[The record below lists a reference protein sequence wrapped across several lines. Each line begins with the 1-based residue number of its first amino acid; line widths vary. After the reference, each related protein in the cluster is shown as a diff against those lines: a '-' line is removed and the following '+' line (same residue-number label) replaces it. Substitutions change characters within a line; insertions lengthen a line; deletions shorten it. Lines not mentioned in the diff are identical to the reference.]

1 MPSPDKMFTLDPLE
15 TKVTAPISNFQAQ
28 TGYKGD
34 SGLSTGLSALGAAIK
49 NLAEFKKQEQ
59 IREDTRIAEEAA
71 AREEVM
77 PGGLLPIAQRAY
89 KNVIDVNTSHAILLE
104 AKNYVEGDEF
114 TTVVK
119 DLTASSRAKTDVLKN
134 NFALFKQNAFSSIQ
148 NPEVLQ
154 KFNLEMN
161 EIQSKQEKLIY
172 EVEKDGETLQTIEGI
187 KNTVKDAQSF
197 AERTGVELDET
208 FTSNWISNM
217 AKDITTALP
226 WMPVDEAKLLT
237 FQVLAQDEEMLSNP
251 QIIGALMKGEF
262 SKGFTYESL
271 YLGKGDDAE
280 AFKKIYDQYQRD
292 SNEYLKAIAKAEK
305 DADKERTD
313 QIKDLGMDVFIEKG
327 SAEAGA
333 FLEGQ
338 GIPFTEIKT
347 QIAAYK
353 AYEEN
358 TLKNGEGSEAY
369 LRLHKAIL
377 NGEITT
383 KPHFNSVFLSSYIR
397 ADLKTTLKDLMTEE
411 GSQRVQHI
419 KTYTDSVA
427 TINKSL
433 LGWIKMS
440 LKDKGDIFELA
451 QNMSKDS
458 EQDMAIMAAALD
470 STGIDPTEFMTL
482 VKDLQTLRSNMESI
496 AILHGNKNAKED
508 TDPDVP
514 AFRNYFEGEVDRLKD
529 RITNVT
535 KTVAL
540 ENEKERQKG
549 TPSITSDKS
558 SGEITSTFTDQ
569 GSSIFSVE
577 GLGVP
582 TRSKE
587 EVIEEQQALK
597 KAAKGDFTPLIP
609 TINKIKKV
617 DIHQAQEERIIQAMP
632 RSKEEQA
639 VFDMVTKPKVE
650 IVTSLLTPVWQKKL
664 SPKEIA
670 ENPAALRIPSPAKE
684 RKSSFLNKFTS
695 MLDIIWSD
703 KKELKPVDAV
713 KDVNANTHFDLGLA
727 SLAKP
732 DAGKDQF
739 LDSIASFKKAIEIN
753 PDHASAYNGLGYA
766 YDSLGQHQK
775 AISSYKEAIRLNPN
789 DAGTHNNLGHTYEKL
804 DQYQD
809 AVASYKEALRID
821 PNHTKA
827 RNNLKKIKDGE
838 EPKLEIPVMV
848 GEKPISKLP
857 SDIRSDIKRQQDGKL
872 PSASPAFEES
882 ATRVIGRQ
890 LDIGQ
895 KESIRKQLGAA
906 SIDKGVESAANMDKN
921 IIKVGK
927 HLLADPS
934 LKDILKSGDVT
945 SLRRTKTNDDYHP
958 DSGHS
963 HGVAIDFRA
972 NWKVGEEDK
981 ILNSKFKPSLSD
993 AGWKIVLTKD
1003 KKNTAIGS
1011 GKDNIADQTWM
1022 KFTNKK
1028 GEFLFVELE
1037 QNPPHV
1043 HIHLGENRLEPE
1055 GKW

>member
-114 TTVVK
+114 TAVVK

-280 AFKKIYDQYQRD
+280 AFKKIYDQYQKD

-397 ADLKTTLKDLMTEE
+397 ADLKTTLTALMTEE
-411 GSQRVQHI
+411 GNQRVKHI
-419 KTYTDSVA
+419 KTYTDSVS

-482 VKDLQTLRSNMESI
+482 VKDLQTLRSNMEST

-617 DIHQAQEERIIQAMP
+617 DIHQAQEERIIHARP
-632 RSKEEQA
+632 RSPEEQK
-639 VFDMVTKPKVE
+639 VFDMVTATKVE
-650 IVTSLLTPVWQKKL
+650 IIPDILTPVWQKKL

-670 ENPAALRIPSPAKE
+670 ENPEALRIPSPAKE

-695 MLDIIWSD
+695 MLDIIW
-703 KKELKPVDAV
+703 
-713 KDVNANTHFDLGLA
+713 
-727 SLAKP
+727 
-732 DAGKDQF
+732 GKD
-739 LDSIASFKKAIEIN
+739 IE
-753 PDHASAYNGLGYA
+753 PR
-766 YDSLGQHQK
+766 
-775 AISSYKEAIRLNPN
+775 EP
-789 DAGTHNNLGHTYEKL
+789 
-804 DQYQD
+804 
-809 AVASYKEALRID
+809 
-821 PNHTKA
+821 TK
-827 RNNLKKIKDGE
+827 IE
-838 EPKLEIPVMV
+838 
-848 GEKPISKLP
+848 GEKPLSELP
-857 SDIRSDIKRQQDGKL
+857 ADIKANIKRQQEGKL
-872 PSASPAFEES
+872 PSAAPELIESQHKGVILKTKKSLKRLIGDSTEHNSLEYEETS
-882 ATRVIGRQ
+882 GKRYNTMYLDSKGIPSIG
-890 LDIGQ
+890 IGFNLKKAGAKKRIENLGYNYNKVVSGKQ
-895 KESIRKQLGAA
+895 RISNIHIDTLFLEDVKTSVKEAKSVFSNFNSLPDNVASVVTKMIFQLGLPRFKGFKEFIKAVKKPDWDKAA
-906 SIDKGVESAANMDKN
+906 KEILTSTDKHG
-921 IIKVGK
+921 KVFK
-927 HLLADPS
+927 S
-934 LKDILKSGDVT
+934 KFQKDV
-945 SLRRTKTNDDYHP
+945 P
-958 DSGHS
+958 
-963 HGVAIDFRA
+963 ARA
-972 NWKVGEEDK
+972 NRLAKQ
-981 ILNSKFKPSLSD
+981 I
-993 AGWKIVLTKD
+993 T
-1003 KKNTAIGS
+1003 
-1011 GKDNIADQTWM
+1011 GK
-1022 KFTNKK
+1022 
-1028 GEFLFVELE
+1028 
-1037 QNPPHV
+1037 
-1043 HIHLGENRLEPE
+1043 
-1055 GKW
+1055 

>member
-358 TLKNGEGSEAY
+358 VYKNGEGSEAY

-670 ENPAALRIPSPAKE
+670 ENPEALRIPSPAKE

-695 MLDIIWSD
+695 MLDIIW
-703 KKELKPVDAV
+703 KKEVIE
-713 KDVNANTHFDLGLA
+713 DL
-727 SLAKP
+727 
-732 DAGKDQF
+732 
-739 LDSIASFKKAIEIN
+739 E
-753 PDHASAYNGLGYA
+753 YA
-766 YDSLGQHQK
+766 EKIFGET
-775 AISSYKEAIRLNPN
+775 KE
-789 DAGTHNNLGHTYEKL
+789 E
-804 DQYQD
+804 
-809 AVASYKEALRID
+809 
-821 PNHTKA
+821 TK
-827 RNNLKKIKDGE
+827 E
-838 EPKLEIPVMV
+838 EPKLEQKTSLVKPDGTLRMPVMV
-848 GEKPISKLP
+848 GEEPISHLP
-857 SDIRSDIKRQQDGKL
+857 SDIRSDIKRQQEGKL

-882 ATRVIGRQ
+882 ATKVIGRQ
-890 LDIGQ
+890 LDVGQ
-895 KESIRKQLGAA
+895 KESIRKQLGAT
-906 SIDKGVESAANMDKN
+906 SIDKSVESAANIDKK

-927 HLLADPS
+927 HLLADSS
-934 LKDILKSGDVT
+934 LKDILGQEAVT
-945 SLRRTKTNDDYHP
+945 SLRRTKTNKDYHP

-972 NWKVGEEDK
+972 NWKFGEEDK
-981 ILNSKFKPSLSD
+981 ILSSKFKPSLSKD
-993 AGWKIVLTKD
+993 GWTVVPSKAGKETVKET
-1003 KKNTAIGS
+1003 
-1011 GKDNIADQTWM
+1011 DQTWM
-1022 KFTNKK
+1022 KLTNKK

-1043 HIHLGENRLEPE
+1043 HIHLGENRREPE

>member
-358 TLKNGEGSEAY
+358 VYKNGEGSEAY

-569 GSSIFSVE
+569 GSSIFSIE
-577 GLGVP
+577 GLGGVP

-617 DIHQAQEERIIQAMP
+617 DIHQAQEERIIHARP

-639 VFDMVTKPKVE
+639 VFDMVTATKVE
-650 IVTSLLTPVWQKKL
+650 ITPDILTPVWQKKL

-670 ENPAALRIPSPAKE
+670 ENPEALRIISPAKE

-695 MLDIIWSD
+695 MLDIIW
-703 KKELKPVDAV
+703 
-713 KDVNANTHFDLGLA
+713 
-727 SLAKP
+727 
-732 DAGKDQF
+732 GKD
-739 LDSIASFKKAIEIN
+739 IE
-753 PDHASAYNGLGYA
+753 PR
-766 YDSLGQHQK
+766 
-775 AISSYKEAIRLNPN
+775 EP
-789 DAGTHNNLGHTYEKL
+789 
-804 DQYQD
+804 
-809 AVASYKEALRID
+809 
-821 PNHTKA
+821 TK
-827 RNNLKKIKDGE
+827 IE
-838 EPKLEIPVMV
+838 
-848 GEKPISKLP
+848 GEKPLSELP
-857 SDIRSDIKRQQDGKL
+857 ADIKADIKRQQEGKL

-890 LDIGQ
+890 LDVGQ

-906 SIDKGVESAANMDKN
+906 SIDKGVESAANIDKN

-927 HLLADPS
+927 HLLADSS

-945 SLRRTKTNDDYHP
+945 SLRRTKDNPDYDP
-958 DSGHS
+958 TGKSGHN
-963 HGVAIDFRA
+963 HGLAIDFRA
-972 NWKVGEEDK
+972 KWKSGEEDK
-981 ILNSKFKPSLSD
+981 ILNSKFKPSLSK
-993 AGWKIVLTKD
+993 AGWKVVLTKD
-1003 KKNTAIGS
+1003 KKYTAIGS
-1011 GKDNIADQTWM
+1011 GEDNIADQTWM

>member
-1 MPSPDKMFTLDPLE
+1 MPSPDKLFTLDPLE
-15 TKVTAPISNFQAQ
+15 TKITAPTSSFQAQ

-34 SGLSTGLSALGAAIK
+34 SGLSTGLSALGAAIQ

-89 KNVIDVNTSHAILLE
+89 KNVVDVNTSHSILLE
-104 AKNYVEGDEF
+104 AQNYVEGDEF

-119 DLTASSRAKTDVLKN
+119 DLTASSRTKTDVLKN

-154 KFNLEMN
+154 KFNLSMN

-187 KNTVKDAQSF
+187 KNTVKDAQGF

-251 QIIGALMKGEF
+251 QIIGALMNGEF

-280 AFKKIYDQYQRD
+280 AFKKIYDQYQKD

-333 FLEGQ
+333 FLEEH
-338 GIPFTEIKT
+338 GIPFPAIET
-347 QIAAYK
+347 QLTAYK

-358 TLKNGEGSEAY
+358 VYKNGEGSEAY
-369 LRLHKAIL
+369 LKLYKAIL
-377 NGEITT
+377 NGDITT

-397 ADLKTTLKDLMTEE
+397 SDLKTTLKDLMTEE
-411 GSQRVQHI
+411 GSQRVQNI

-433 LGWIKMS
+433 LTWIKMS

-470 STGIDPTEFMTL
+470 STGIDPDEFMTII
-482 VKDLQTLRSNMESI
+482 KDLQTLRSNMEST

-529 RITNVT
+529 RISNVT

-540 ENEKERQKG
+540 KNETERQKG
-549 TPSITSDKS
+549 LPSITSPS
-558 SGEITSTFTDQ
+558 PSGEITSTFIDQ

-582 TRSKE
+582 TKSKE
-587 EVIEEQQALK
+587 EVIAEQQALN
-597 KAAKGDFTPLIP
+597 KAAKGDFTPLVP
-609 TINKIKKV
+609 TINKIKKMDV
-617 DIHQAQEERIIQAMP
+617 HKAQEERIIQAMP

-639 VFDMVTKPKVE
+639 IYDMVTKPKAE

-664 SPKEIA
+664 SPKKIA
-670 ENPAALRIPSPAKE
+670 ENPEALRILSPAKE
-684 RKSSFLNKFTS
+684 RKSSILKKFTS
-695 MLDIIWSD
+695 MLDMIWGKDIEPREPISQRTKESSKEEPLILGKPTGRVTTEGRIEYENNKGGTSTEYTVGVKNPKINNGELTHIPSIYNGKRVDQKEAERIIIANDGKDPETGRFITAGGNPEERSKSISFD
-703 KKELKPVDAV
+703 KEIKPV
-713 KDVNANTHFDLGLA
+713 
-727 SLAKP
+727 
-732 DAGKDQF
+732 
-739 LDSIASFKKAIEIN
+739 
-753 PDHASAYNGLGYA
+753 
-766 YDSLGQHQK
+766 
-775 AISSYKEAIRLNPN
+775 
-789 DAGTHNNLGHTYEKL
+789 
-804 DQYQD
+804 
-809 AVASYKEALRID
+809 
-821 PNHTKA
+821 
-827 RNNLKKIKDGE
+827 GE
-838 EPKLEIPVMV
+838 EP
-848 GEKPISKLP
+848 ISNLP
-857 SDIRSDIKRQQDGKL
+857 SDIRSDIKRQQEGKL
-872 PSASPAFEES
+872 PSAAPEFIESRHRGILLKTKKSLKRLIGDSTEHNSLEYEETS
-882 ATRVIGRQ
+882 GERYNTMYPEHAGTKNIPTIG
-890 LDIGQ
+890 IGFNLIEAGAKKRIENLGYNYNKVVSGKQ
-895 KESIRKQLGAA
+895 RISNIHIDTLFLEDVKTSVKEAKSVFSNFDSLPDNAASVVTKMIFQLGLPRFKGFKEFIKAVKKQDWDKAA
-906 SIDKGVESAANMDKN
+906 KEILTSTK
-921 IIKVGK
+921 
-927 HLLADPS
+927 
-934 LKDILKSGDVT
+934 KDGTIVKSSFHKQV
-945 SLRRTKTNDDYHP
+945 P
-958 DSGHS
+958 
-963 HGVAIDFRA
+963 ARA
-972 NWKVGEEDK
+972 NRLAKQ
-981 ILNSKFKPSLSD
+981 I
-993 AGWKIVLTKD
+993 T
-1003 KKNTAIGS
+1003 
-1011 GKDNIADQTWM
+1011 GK
-1022 KFTNKK
+1022 
-1028 GEFLFVELE
+1028 
-1037 QNPPHV
+1037 
-1043 HIHLGENRLEPE
+1043 
-1055 GKW
+1055 